1 MFKLFIKSLKS
12 KRNIIFKYN
21 KLSSLV
27 LLKSQDDFLMLNFIS
42 HIYNKIF
49 KIINYLTIFHLLL
62 FLQLK
67 LH

>member
-27 LLKSQDDFLMLNFIS
+27 LLKSQDYFLMLNFIS